1 MPFVVAVNG
10 QHVQVTCPQGVG
22 PGQMVQLQVP
32 VVNLC
37 SWAQPMNSGPSTM
50 ASAQIV
56 PLHGPGAIFPTPG
69 SGQWSTGLFDICA
82 DAEIFLYGCCCSY
95 CASGSVSGK
104 RGSRTIL
111 PRGAFVTSPTRPSVW
126 PPPCVQTAPPFVHCQ
141 GRHHRP
147 NRFLRLHTQS
157 GSLTTLHP
165 QQHCAAQIKA
175 QLEGGGCCGYCC
187 SLWAIDN
194 CFGPFSCCLRM
205 GLRSAMR
212 SMWGLPESPCFMCPC
227 GRRCSDCCV
236 WTCCGSCAQVRGE
249 GEGAARPSLN
259 HQKAWGHSLS
269 THTAVRH
276 LSPGGAKSFRVF

>member
-1 MPFVVAVNG
+1 MVD
-10 QHVQVTCPQGVG
+10 G
-22 PGQMVQLQVP
+22 PLRYLCRRGDLPIRLLLQLLRVRLGKRQKGLTH
-32 VVNLC
+32 NLASRC
-37 SWAQPMNSGPSTM
+37 FCYLTYPSVRL
-50 ASAQIV
+50 ASAV
-56 PLHGPGAIFPTPG
+56 RTDCTAFRAL
-69 SGQWSTGLFDICA
+69 
-82 DAEIFLYGCCCSY
+82 
-95 CASGSVSGK
+95 
-104 RGSRTIL
+104 SR
-111 PRGAFVTSPTRPSVW
+111 
-126 PPPCVQTAPPFVHCQ
+126 PPPQFKPLLA
-141 GRHHRP
+141 
-147 NRFLRLHTQS
+147 LAQS